1 MYEWS
6 DRSVALHV
14 LALCFIS
21 AAGCLQ
27 VGAVSVTVAIGVSEA
42 PERGNYLYWL
52 TSAR

>member
-1 MYEWS
+1 M
-6 DRSVALHV
+6 LPCV
-14 LALCFIS
+14 LLVL
-21 AAGCLQ
+21 AGCLQ